1 MTLIIMASPIG
12 LLIGYGLA
20 AVVVTLSERWWLT
33 FYYVI
38 MVMMPLAL
46 CMAFI
51 PKKLIDIKEHI
62 KLKQQRE
69 DQEADQ
75 HMNDNLS
82 DAFTNLSSHVGE
94 RALLSRYKRL

>member
-12 LLIGYGLA
+12 MLLGYGLA
-20 AVVVTLSERWWLT
+20 ALVVTFSERWWWV

-38 MVMMPLAL
+38 MTMMPLVL

-51 PKKLIDIKEHI
+51 PKKLIDIKEHM

-69 DQEADQ
+69 DQEASQ
-75 HMNDNLS
+75 HMNDNMS
-82 DAFTNLSSHVGE
+82 DAFTNLSSHVGD